1 MKKNDIPELVEW
13 SGIHKITRK
22 NALILFVILFLF
34 TGVMLYISFP
44 DLLNII
50 EISLLLI
57 IGYSIT
63 WMDDNDEWK
72 KSR

>member
-1 MKKNDIPELVEW
+1 
-13 SGIHKITRK
+13 
-22 NALILFVILFLF
+22 
-34 TGVMLYISFP
+34 MLYISFP

-57 IGYSIT
+57 VGYSIT